1 MDPSK
6 QIIDRLASWL
16 RPRHRRATFG
26 ILLLMAL
33 LTGLHFS
40 NFHQEIERS
49 DLLDG
54 EPCRPSQLQEITRSL
69 NIEGLTDY
77 INVEGAI
84 MVPNEFKQKYY
95 LALEKH
101 GIPGFGASKTDSLQ
115 SNFFL
120 APSERSRIAKLQK
133 RRKVVDMIVRLPYVA
148 EAWLECDTG
157 SSGFLEPD
165 EMSAVVMIQPSSD
178 QILSWDN
185 IRTIRET
192 IAGAFAALASKDIV
206 VTDLNEGRAHP
217 ESSGNTNVQAKSVRW
232 RVDRQRFYMEKIKRL
247 LHEYPGIEIDVH
259 VEQGDKAPGSD
270 KLTLRV
276 PNAEHDL
283 QTASFL
289 ASANRIPASD
299 HLATVRPSSCSSEP
313 GANGVAAI
321 SGFHGAVIA
330 ASHVEPVVRPEPA
343 ASLDQI
349 DKALSEVADS
359 PTEVV
364 HVIIRVPSKL
374 LSGMSCPTDIAN
386 VKVDSADSKFRLIK
400 DDIIKR
406 VNPILPSTTA
416 QNEMPVS
423 VILEGEDS
431 GGAPSSQALTWVKE
445 QAQRHW
451 PLVAVGLLGFITVLF
466 NIMRAPDL
474 HGASQALP
482 SSTAHGE
489 SDSEDLKSK
498 LASLIDRDPETA
510 ARVIKSWLRDVA

>member
-1 MDPSK
+1 M
-6 QIIDRLASWL
+6 
-16 RPRHRRATFG
+16 T
-26 ILLLMAL
+26 L

-40 NFHQEIERS
+40 TFHNEIERS

-54 EPCRPSQLQEITRSL
+54 EPCRPSQSQEITRAL

-77 INVEGAI
+77 ENVDGAI
-84 MVPNEFKQKYY
+84 MVPNQFKQKYY

-101 GIPGFGASKTDSLQ
+101 GIPGFGASQGDSLQ

-133 RRKVVDMIVRLPYVA
+133 RRKVVDMIVRLPYVS

-165 EMSAVVMIQPSSD
+165 EMSAVVMVKPSSD

-185 IRTIRET
+185 ISTIRET
-192 IAGAFAALASKDIV
+192 IAGAFAALSSKDIV

-217 ESSGNTNVQAKSVRW
+217 ESSGNTNVQAKSARW
-232 RVDRQRFYMEKIKRL
+232 RVDRQRFYMKKIERL
-247 LHEYPGIEIDVH
+247 LLEYPGVEIDVH
-259 VEQGDKAPGSD
+259 VEQDENAPGSD
-270 KLTLRV
+270 KLTQRPL
-276 PNAEHDL
+276 NADHGL
-283 QTASFL
+283 QAASL
-289 ASANRIPASD
+289 LPMANRIPTRDLSA
-299 HLATVRPSSCSSEP
+299 AAQPSGRSSEP
-313 GANGVAAI
+313 GANGIAVL
-321 SGFHGAVIA
+321 SGFDRSVVV
-330 ASHVEPVVRPEPA
+330 ASHVEQVAAPKRVGVV
-343 ASLDQI
+343 DQI
-349 DKALSEVADS
+349 DGNVAQESDS

-374 LSGMSCPTDIAN
+374 LGEMSCPTDMAN
-386 VKVDSADSKFRLIK
+386 VKVDSADSKFKLIK

-406 VNPILPSTTA
+406 VNPVLPSTSA

-423 VILEGEDS
+423 VVLEGDTS
-431 GGAPSSQALTWVKE
+431 GSDPTSQTWTWVKE

-451 PLVAVGLLGFITVLF
+451 PLVAVGLLGFISVLF

-474 HGASQALP
+474 HSTAETLP
-482 SSTAHGE
+482 SSSGHGE